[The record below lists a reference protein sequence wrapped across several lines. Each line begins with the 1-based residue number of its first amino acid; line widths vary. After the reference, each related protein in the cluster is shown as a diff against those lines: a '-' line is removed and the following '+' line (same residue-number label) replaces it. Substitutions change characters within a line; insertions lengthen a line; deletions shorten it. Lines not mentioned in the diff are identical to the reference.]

1 MSGSPPSAPTGVPA
15 PRPEDPAAA
24 AAAAADKRVLVIAV
38 VVMLLLVSVGVVSG
52 ALFNRSACA
61 TIDPDPVASG
71 AAGGAGD
78 VDQVLAAA
86 FPGTDEDT
94 RNAMADALDA
104 LSERLGPVTG
114 VAEVT
119 GAAGLGATDRG
130 VAAVGS
136 VTSLLDAPGSEV
148 QARVDVGDG
157 QVIGSGDT
165 LYSVA
170 AVNELTGQVDAVVP
184 LDENLEAQTCVNTS
198 LINSPL
204 AFVLDARDGELLLL
218 RIDEDGGEPE
228 LELRDPIEGRV
239 WGPRLDIGIAQPGI
253 QGERLTGRLGP
264 ELAVTGRRTFAGEV
278 EPVLTAVDRGSGE
291 IVWTV
296 DRDDLGDRLNAE
308 IPETVEVWTVG
319 LDTIVVE
326 FSTDADP
333 DDDQSQRPAATVPPR
348 LAAFRAAD
356 GTMLWEETLA
366 PGDEVRHVT
375 TDPTDE
381 RRTWA
386 TIADHE
392 GVRFA
397 NREHDDGADDG
408 EGELTTVSGTTGDD
422 GSITVLDDG
431 RAVAVTADS
440 LGILDVGANDAF
452 AGDLGARDAVAHH
465 GGLTVLFEGPDGGAL
480 AVTYGG

>member
-15 PRPEDPAAA
+15 PRPEDPA

-71 AAGGAGD
+71 AVGGAGD

-86 FPGTDEDT
+86 FPDTEEDA
-94 RNAMADALDA
+94 RNAMAGALDT

-119 GAAGLGATDRG
+119 GATGLGATDRG

-148 QARVDVGDG
+148 LARVDVGDG

-204 AFVLDARDGELLLL
+204 AFVLDAREGELLLL

-228 LELRDPIEGRV
+228 LELRDPVEGRV

-264 ELAVTGRRTFAGEV
+264 ELAVTGRRTVAGET

-296 DRDDLGDRLNAE
+296 DRDDLGDRLDAE
-308 IPETVEVWTVG
+308 LPDAVEVWEVG
-319 LDTIVVE
+319 VDTIVAGL
-326 FSTDADP
+326 STDAEP
-333 DDDQSQRPAATVPPR
+333 DDDQQQRSAATVPPR
-348 LAAFRAAD
+348 LVAFRTAD
-356 GTMLWEETLA
+356 GAVLWEQTLA
-366 PGDEVRHVT
+366 AGDEVRHVAI
-375 TDPTDE
+375 DPTDE
-381 RRTWA
+381 RRIWI
-386 TIADHE
+386 TIADDD
-392 GVRFA
+392 GVRFTQ
-397 NREHDDGADDG
+397 REHHDGADDG
-408 EGELTTVSGTTGDD
+408 EGELTTVTGTTGDD

-440 LGILDVGANDAF
+440 LSIVDVGTNDAF
-452 AGDLGARDAVAHH
+452 AGDLSARDAVAHH
-465 GGLTVLFEGPDGGAL
+465 GGLTVLFEGPDAGAL